1 MIIECP
7 VSLGELVDKIS
18 ILRIKQ
24 KNILDKSK
32 VELVSHEEKLLSG
45 KLFSLNLD
53 GIDIFLEKL
62 VEINSLL
69 WKIEDDIREKERA
82 KEFDQEFIDLAR
94 SVYMTNDKR
103 YEIKNEL
110 NLKFGSNVKEVKS
123 YEKY

>member
-24 KNILDKSK
+24 KNISDKAK

>member
-24 KNILDKSK
+24 KNISDESK
-32 VELVSHEEKLLSG
+32 LELVSHEEKLLSG

-53 GIDIFLEKL
+53 GVDIFLEKL

-82 KEFDQEFIDLAR
+82 REFDQEFIDLAR